1 MFDKSD
7 SLFTFANQLI
17 IGKYEEKLFLCR
29 WSVIASLGYGSM
41 FRTKGKADKAAVVAD
56 SIVVKTD
63 SVAADSTGYIVK
75 VGEPA
80 PDFTIT
86 LTDGKQMKLSELR
99 GKVVMLQFTA
109 SWCGVCRKE
118 MPFIEKDI
126 WLKHKNNPEFALIG
140 IDRDEP
146 LDKVIAFGKSVGV
159 TYPLGLDPGA
169 DIFAKYA
176 LRESGITRNVLI
188 DREGK
193 IVKLTRLYNEEE
205 FASLVDQIDEMLK
218 K

>member
-1 MFDKSD
+1 MKKIFFNVSCLVLLATGVLACSGQGKKDKES
-7 SLFTFANQLI
+7 
-17 IGKYEEKLFLCR
+17 
-29 WSVIASLGYGSM
+29 
-41 FRTKGKADKAAVVAD
+41 AA
-56 SIVVKTD
+56 TD
-63 SVAADSTGYIVK
+63 SVSVVIGNNSAIQADSTGYIVK
-75 VGEPA
+75 VGEMA
-80 PDFTIT
+80 PDFTVT
-86 LTDGKQMKLSELR
+86 LTDGKQVNLSTLR

-126 WLKHKNNPEFALIG
+126 WLKHKNNPNFALIG
-140 IDRDEP
+140 SDRDEP
-146 LDKVIAFGKSVGV
+146 LDKVLAFAKATGV

-176 LRESGITRNVLI
+176 LRDSGITRNVLI
-188 DREGK
+188 DRDGK

-205 FASLVDQIDEMLK
+205 FTSLVQKIDEMLK

>member
-1 MFDKSD
+1 MYFFYICSLTNDCKKMKKKIMNVCGVALLAVSLLACSGQKKGAEAAESASD
-7 SLFTFANQLI
+7 TV
-17 IGKYEEKLFLCR
+17 K
-29 WSVIASLGYGSM
+29 
-41 FRTKGKADKAAVVAD
+41 VATEAM
-56 SIVVKTD
+56 S
-63 SVAADSTGYIVK
+63 AQADSTGYIVRI
-75 VGEPA
+75 GEMA

-86 LTDGKQMKLSELR
+86 LTDGKQVTLSSLR

-126 WLKHKNNPEFALIG
+126 WLKHKDNADFALIG

-146 LDKVIAFGKSVGV
+146 LEKVLAFAKSTGV

-169 DIFAKYA
+169 DIFTKYA
-176 LRESGITRNVLI
+176 LRDAGITRNVLI

-205 FASLVDQIDEMLK
+205 FASLVQQINEMLK
-218 K
+218 

>member
-1 MFDKSD
+1 MYFFYIC
-7 SLFTFANQLI
+7 SLTNDCKKMKKKIMNVCGVAL
-17 IGKYEEKLFLCR
+17 LA
-29 WSVIASLGYGSM
+29 VSLLACSGQK
-41 FRTKGKADKAAVVAD
+41 KGAEAAESVAD
-56 SIVVKTD
+56 TVK
-63 SVAADSTGYIVK
+63 VATEAMSAQADSTGYIVRI
-75 VGEPA
+75 GEIA

-86 LTDGKQMKLSELR
+86 LTDGKQVTLSSLR

-126 WLKHKNNPEFALIG
+126 WLKHKDNADFALIG

-146 LDKVIAFGKSVGV
+146 LEKVLAFAKSTGV

-176 LRESGITRNVLI
+176 LRDAGITRNVLI

-205 FASLVDQIDEMLK
+205 FASLVQQINEMLK
-218 K
+218 

>member
-1 MFDKSD
+1 MYFFYICSLTNDCKKMKKKIMNVCGVALLAMISLLACSGQKKGAEAAESVSD
-7 SLFTFANQLI
+7 TV
-17 IGKYEEKLFLCR
+17 K
-29 WSVIASLGYGSM
+29 
-41 FRTKGKADKAAVVAD
+41 VATEAM
-56 SIVVKTD
+56 S
-63 SVAADSTGYIVK
+63 AQADSTGYIVRI
-75 VGEPA
+75 GEIA

-86 LTDGKQMKLSELR
+86 LTDGKQVTLSSLR

-126 WLKHKNNPEFALIG
+126 WLKHKDNADFALIG

-146 LDKVIAFGKSVGV
+146 LEKVLAFAKSTGV

-176 LRESGITRNVLI
+176 LRDAGITRNVLI

-205 FASLVDQIDEMLK
+205 FASLVQQINEMLK
-218 K
+218 

>member
-1 MFDKSD
+1 MKKNFFYVG
-7 SLFTFANQLI
+7 SL
-17 IGKYEEKLFLCR
+17 
-29 WSVIASLGYGSM
+29 SLLLLSM
-41 FRTKGKADKAAVVAD
+41 TACSGQGKADKETLVSD
-56 SIVVKTD
+56 SAVVKTD
-63 SVAADSTGYIVK
+63 SVVADSTGYIVK
-75 VGEPA
+75 VGEFA
-80 PDFTIT
+80 PDFTTT
-86 LTDGKQMKLSELR
+86 LTNGKLVKLSELR

-126 WLKHKNNPEFALIG
+126 WLKHKDNSEFALIG

-146 LDKVIAFGKSVGV
+146 LDKVIEFGKAVGV

>member
-1 MFDKSD
+1 MYFFYICSLTNDCKKMKKKIMNVCGVALLAVSLLACSGQKKGAEAAESVSD
-7 SLFTFANQLI
+7 TV
-17 IGKYEEKLFLCR
+17 K
-29 WSVIASLGYGSM
+29 
-41 FRTKGKADKAAVVAD
+41 VATEAM
-56 SIVVKTD
+56 S
-63 SVAADSTGYIVK
+63 AQADSTGYIVRI
-75 VGEPA
+75 GEIA

-86 LTDGKQMKLSELR
+86 LTDGKQVTLSSLR

-126 WLKHKNNPEFALIG
+126 WLKHKDNADFALIG

-146 LDKVIAFGKSVGV
+146 LEKVLAFAKSTGV

-176 LRESGITRNVLI
+176 LRDAGITRNVLI

-205 FASLVDQIDEMLK
+205 VASLVQQINEMLK
-218 K
+218 

>member
-1 MFDKSD
+1 MK
-7 SLFTFANQLI
+7 
-17 IGKYEEKLFLCR
+17 
-29 WSVIASLGYGSM
+29 
-41 FRTKGKADKAAVVAD
+41 VATEAM
-56 SIVVKTD
+56 S
-63 SVAADSTGYIVK
+63 AQADSTGYIVRI
-75 VGEPA
+75 GEIA

-86 LTDGKQMKLSELR
+86 LTDGKQVTLSSLR

-126 WLKHKNNPEFALIG
+126 WLKHKDNADFALIG

-146 LDKVIAFGKSVGV
+146 LEKVLAFAKSTGV

-176 LRESGITRNVLI
+176 LRDAGITRNVLI

-205 FASLVDQIDEMLK
+205 FASLVQQINEMLK
-218 K
+218 